1 MGSSLPVPHQGLR
14 APPAGIAAW
23 PRPRRAQQTRSA
35 SSCARSMWHDA
46 WARRR
51 PRTGADPGAACAPAA
66 AALCAASSPAGL
78 RRSRMRCSFASA
90 RARRAPSVA
99 AKLSLRPARSR
110 APGRRRPRACR
121 SGIAASVAA
130 CAGACGTGWAAHG
143 RPGARRPRLLVFQAS
158 CAPVPGSRDSC
169 PKERG
174 PRCRLAY
181 AGLIGTAITP
191 NYLDNVSAR
200 IAPWCGCGDSGNRL
214 EECEA
219 FRKLFTR
226 NPCLDGAMQAFNPLW
241 PSILQDWM
249 KPYQNT
255 GHCFPQALL

>member
-1 MGSSLPVPHQGLR
+1 MVPLGLGTPKFRSAEWGEPSTEDCSLPVPHQGLR

-46 WARRR
+46 WAGRR

-121 SGIAASVAA
+121 SGITASVAA

-143 RPGARRPRLLVFQAS
+143 CPGARRPRLLVFQAS

-181 AGLIGTAITP
+181 AGLIGRAWWAPAGGRRTRGAHHRA
-191 NYLDNVSAR
+191 LGSLQAR
-200 IAPWCGCGDSGNRL
+200 RSPPTTW
-214 EECEA
+214 
-219 FRKLFTR
+219 T
-226 NPCLDGAMQAFNPLW
+226 
-241 PSILQDWM
+241 
-249 KPYQNT
+249 T
-255 GHCFPQALL
+255 